1 MSEKRSCWQKEKQQ
15 PGTASLYVLAAM
27 FLVFVITAAVGSNN
41 FARGAGSGDND
52 TVKLTLQEAQ
62 DRVIEKSRQVKK
74 GELGQ
79 EQLDIA
85 VNRAKSALGDIEDAK
100 DDLEDDRDDL
110 VDKYRDLRGML
121 AKEKMDKEKR
131 AYMEFQLEQIP
142 EQLSQISDQLDDLEE
157 EEDEA
162 SLMVEETK
170 QGRELGGMEWEATQK
185 TIMFGAESTYINL
198 LSFKEQ
204 KSVVE
209 DGVESLQRLLKEEK
223 ARKELDKSTP
233 VQVKMVELEKIEL
246 ENTLKALEEDYRNME
261 RDFLDNLGYSMDK
274 SLKLNSDTNLG
285 LQEFYNDLDLEEKMN
300 EALEEGKEM
309 EIARR
314 GLEYAEENMEWA
326 KDIYSYGTN
335 DYREREIELKEARID
350 KEEAK
355 QSLIKEINKAFSS
368 FNQSYRDI
376 NRAQMNVEVQKELYS
391 GEELRHELDMST
403 SRQLLDALVELESA
417 KRELEQEKYQ
427 AYLEKRKLELL
438 RDGYLIDGVA
448 PAGMGEYEDAGF
460 METPDGPGEGL
471 PKGDSF

>member
-448 PAGMGEYEDAGF
+448 PAGMGENEDAGF